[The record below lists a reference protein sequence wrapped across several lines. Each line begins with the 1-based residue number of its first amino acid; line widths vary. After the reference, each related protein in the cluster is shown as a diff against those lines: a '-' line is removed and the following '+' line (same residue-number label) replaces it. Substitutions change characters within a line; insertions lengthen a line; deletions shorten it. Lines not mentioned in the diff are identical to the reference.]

1 MSSPDD
7 VEAYV
12 PGLIEQFS
20 LLEDPRDPR
29 GVRHRLVDLVVVSV
43 LAVICGA
50 NTSAMM
56 HTFGINRLDWLR
68 RVLTPNSWRPL
79 NTGSMPCWT
88 LDCRPIPRHPRSL
101 GDGAE
106 RNNRQDAT
114 WP

>member
-1 MSSPDD
+1 MYSPDD

-50 NTSAMM
+50 
-56 HTFGINRLDWLR
+56 G
-68 RVLTPNSWRPL
+68 
-79 NTGSMPCWT
+79 MP
-88 LDCRPIPRHPRSL
+88 P
-101 GDGAE
+101 
-106 RNNRQDAT
+106 
-114 WP
+114 